1 MSGRCVRLAA
11 LLFRSCSYISPSC
24 SQRRRHTSLSCLEA
38 FSWPIG
44 FPKPGRPGPCVLW
57 VAVYAVRLFEW
68 FRFVVLCVAGVVLA
82 FSARRDYFRLQRC
95 ASLPFWPCS
104 WSCSLLFLAPHG
116 SCILHFNSALACD
129 NAMILVSMQV
139 LGTPVFCVLRSLRGV
154 GLRSLWAYIV
164 SSLSSASWVW
174 CPTSSRS
181 TSSIAVLGC
190 LLRRPI
196 LHPEAFLKHTS
207 AND

>member
-1 MSGRCVRLAA
+1 MFAILSGSVSLSSALPA
-11 LLFRSCSYISPSC
+11 LFWLSPHVVLLFAS
-24 SQRRRHTSLSCLEA
+24 
-38 FSWPIG
+38 G
-44 FPKPGRPGPCVLW
+44 
-57 VAVYAVRLFEW
+57 
-68 FRFVVLCVAGVVLA
+68 
-82 FSARRDYFRLQRC
+82 

-104 WSCSLLFLAPHG
+104 WSCPLLWLAPQG
-116 SCILHFNSALACD
+116 SRIIRFNSALACD

-139 LGTPVFCVLRSLRGV
+139 LGTPVFCVLRGLRGV

-164 SSLSSASWVW
+164 SSLSSAGWVW

-181 TSSIAVLGC
+181 TSSIAALGC

>member
-57 VAVYAVRLFEW
+57 VAVYVVRLFEW

-82 FSARRDYFRLQRC
+82 FSACRDSFRLRRY

-129 NAMILVSMQV
+129 NAMAVVSMQV
-139 LGTPVFCVLRSLRGV
+139 LGTPVCCVLRGLRGV

-164 SSLSSASWVW
+164 SSLSSASSFW
-174 CPTSSRS
+174 CSTSSRS
-181 TSSIAVLGC
+181 TSSIAALGC

-196 LHPEAFLKHTS
+196 LHPEAFLKHTG